1 MELEEKEEF
10 IEEQKKQKQFDFKS
24 FIELLKLIA
33 EVEKEICE
41 TNESSDEETFYR
53 IEGRNEMIQEII
65 NLLPKIKF

>member
-41 TNESSDEETFYR
+41 TNES
-53 IEGRNEMIQEII
+53 
-65 NLLPKIKF
+65 

>member
-1 MELEEKEEF
+1 MNLEEKIKL
-10 IEEQKKQKQFDFKS
+10 IEEQKQKLIDFKS
-24 FIELLKLIA
+24 FTDLLKLIA

-41 TNESSDEETFYR
+41 TNESSNEETFYT